1 MTKIEG
7 RKADHINICL
17 EQKVSPDYRYWD
29 DIRLIHEALPEV
41 DYDEIDTSAY
51 VLGKRLE
58 FPFIVTAIT
67 GGFEGAKK
75 INANIAEACAE
86 LGIGMGVGSERAAIE
101 GVDTESYSI
110 IKDYDVPLVI
120 GNIGAPQLIDQKGRK
135 GYTADDVRKAMDIID
150 ADYMAV
156 HLNYLQESVQPEG
169 DMRSKGCFDA
179 IRSLARE
186 MPLIVKET
194 GAGISPST
202 IARLSTI
209 GVEAIDIGGAGGT
222 SFSAIEMHRASE
234 AGNEL
239 KQELGYTFFDWGIP
253 APVSLMA
260 AETDIPLIASGGIL
274 TGLDVARAIALG
286 AVAGGGAYV
295 VLHEAVESAE
305 AVKGVLKLMMEEFR
319 TAMMLTGCRNV
330 EELENADYVV
340 LGETRQW
347 VEE

>member
-1 MTKIEG
+1 MAKIEG

-29 DIRLIHEALPEV
+29 DVRLVHEALPEV
-41 DYDEIDTSAY
+41 DYDDIDTSAY
-51 VLGKRLE
+51 VLGKKLK

-75 INANIAEACAE
+75 INANIAEACAD

-101 GVDTESYSI
+101 GVDKESYSI

-120 GNIGAPQLIDQKGRK
+120 GNVGAPQLIDQKGKK

-169 DMRSKGCFDA
+169 DMRSKGCLDA

-194 GAGISPST
+194 GAGMSPGT
-202 IARLSTI
+202 ITRLSNI
-209 GVEAIDIGGAGGT
+209 GIEAIDIGGAGGT
-222 SFSAIEMHRASE
+222 SFSAIEMFRAE
-234 AGNEL
+234 KEKNAI
-239 KQELGYTFFDWGIP
+239 KQELGYTYFDWGIP
-253 APVSLMA
+253 APVSLMW

-286 AVAGGGAYV
+286 ATAAGGAYV
-295 VLHEAVESAE
+295 ILHEAVESAE
-305 AVKGVLKLMMEEFR
+305 AVKGVLKLMMEEFK
-319 TAMMLTGCRNV
+319 TAMMLTGCSTV
-330 EELENADYVV
+330 EELSDASYVI
-340 LGETRQW
+340 LGETRKW
-347 VEE
+347 LE

>member
-1 MTKIEG
+1 MAKIEG

-17 EQKVSPDYRYWD
+17 EQKVSSDYRYWD
-29 DIRLIHEALPEV
+29 DVKLIHDALPEV

-101 GVDTESYSI
+101 GVDKESYSI

-120 GNIGAPQLIDQKGRK
+120 GNVGAPQLIDQKGRK
-135 GYTADDVRKAMDIID
+135 AYTADDVRTAMDIID
-150 ADYMAV
+150 ADCMAV

-169 DMRSKGCFDA
+169 DMRSRGCFDA

-186 MPLIVKET
+186 FPLIVKET
-194 GAGISPST
+194 GAGMSPST
-202 IARLSTI
+202 ISRLSNI
-209 GVEAIDIGGAGGT
+209 GIEAIDIGGAGGT
-222 SFSAIEMHRASE
+222 SFSAIEMYRAGD
-234 AGNEL
+234 ANDAM

-260 AETDIPLIASGGIL
+260 AETDIPIIASGGIL
-274 TGLDVARAIALG
+274 TGLDVARSIALG
-286 AVAGGGAYV
+286 AVAAGGAYV
-295 VLHEAVESAE
+295 ILHEAVESAE
-305 AVKGVLKLMMEEFR
+305 AVKKVLRLMMEEFK
-319 TAMMLTGCRNV
+319 TAMMLTGCSNV
-330 EELENADYVV
+330 EELSDADYVV
-340 LGETRQW
+340 IGETRQW
-347 VEE
+347 ID